1 MWRSEILL
9 EDGEQLKE
17 NGYVFISSQ
26 TKEPYADNSL
36 NNKNSLG
43 HEKIETTII
52 YMEKVF
58 D

>member
-36 NNKNSLG
+36 NNEIPRPRK
-43 HEKIETTII
+43 
-52 YMEKVF
+52 